1 MIKLLSRISNCKS
14 VNRYPHSTLPKTLL
28 PLAACTPS
36 APSVF
41 FANQA
46 GGSMDSQELTPE
58 ALEKKKKK
66 EEKAREKELKKL
78 KAAQKAEA
86 AKLQAQKASNAPES
100 GKKKNTKKEAGG
112 ENPEDYNDP
121 ETPMESHSSS
131 FLSRWYEWWEK
142 STFFEADADSS
153 KPPFV
158 IVLPPPNVTGA
169 LHIGHALTA
178 AIQDTIIRWRRM
190 SGYNTL
196 WVPGMDHAGIA
207 TQVIHWNL
215 CIFSTYSVPFLSFIF
230 VKFGVNDPFTE
241 SFIAC
246 SMEDWTCVVASVIF
260 LGCEA
265 LTKLKVVVE
274 KKIMREMKLTRHDVG
289 RDGFI
294 AEVWKWK
301 NEYGGTIL
309 KQLRRLGASLDWSRE
324 CFTMDDKR
332 SKAVTEAF
340 VRLYKEGVIYR
351 DLRLVNWDCVLR
363 TAISDIEVEH
373 IEIKERTPLWVP
385 GYEKPVE
392 FGVLTSFAYPL
403 EGGLGEIIVATTR
416 VETMLGD
423 TAIAIHPDDP
433 RYSHLHGKFAIH
445 PFNGRK
451 LPIVCDAV
459 LVDMN
464 FGTGAVKIT
473 PAHDPNDFEVG
484 KRHNIE
490 FINIFT
496 DDGNINS
503 NGGPEFAGMPRFK
516 ARVAVT
522 EALKEKPQWYVN
534 CKSMAQ
540 QGLDAVMDDANPKI
554 EIFPKQ
560 YVAEWKRWLEN
571 IRDWCISRQLWWG
584 HRIPAW
590 YAMLDDDELKEL
602 GAYNNHWVVARNE
615 EEAKDEAS
623 RIFAG
628 KKFQLFQDPDV
639 LDTWFSSGLFP
650 LSVLG
655 WPDDTKDLRAF
666 YPTSVLETGHD
677 ILFFWVARMVMLGMK
692 LGGDVPFSKVYLH
705 PMIRDAHGRKMSKSL
720 GNVIDPLEVING
732 ITLKGL
738 HKRLEEVGQNKSGH
752 PEGGWISSM
761 VNKLWNAIRFAMSKL
776 GDDYIPPAAIVPD
789 TMPFSCKWILSVL
802 NKAIS
807 KTVLCLDSY
816 EFSDA
821 ATAVYSCRR
830 RYAQDT
836 LWLCLDNG
844 LRLLHPFMPFVT
856 EELWQRLPSK
866 KDSVR
871 KESIVISE
879 YPSTVECWTNDAVEL
894 EMDIIESV
902 VKSLRS
908 LRSQLAPNERFE
920 RRAAF
925 VRCRTNDA
933 CHTIKKHELEIATLA
948 TLSSLDVLSEAD
960 DAPVGCIVDVVNE
973 ALSVYLKLKGSI
985 NVEAELEKLKKKMEE
1000 IEKQC
1005 DGLRKKTSAPG
1016 YQEKVPVHIR
1026 EADEAKLAS
1035 LLQELLSFKEA
1046 SEHLERENSK
1056 DSNVSGDDAF
1066 SRLYASV
1073 ESDIESALQKAET
1086 ASSEKN
1092 RASAV
1097 ASECRDS
1104 EDEGQV
1110 KGLSTE
1116 ELAARNDLVLA
1127 LPDRIQAIPD
1137 GSAAPPKP
1145 SRGWG
1150 TSAPRTEI
1158 KFDSVDFAACNN
1170 QGSLYRVEVL
1180 DEGLDMISEGLHT
1193 LKNMAHDMNEVIFLT
1208 ISVFGL

>member
-14 VNRYPHSTLPKTLL
+14 VNRYPHATLPKTLL
-28 PLAACTPS
+28 PLAACTPP

-41 FANQA
+41 FANQVLFSILRRPVSPLIVLSSSTAA

-86 AKLQAQKASNAPES
+86 AKLQAQKASSAPES

-121 ETPMESHSSS
+121 ETPTGEKKR
-131 FLSRWYEWWEK
+131 LSRQMAKTYKPSAVEKSWYEWWEK

-207 TQVIHWNL
+207 TQV
-215 CIFSTYSVPFLSFIF
+215 
-230 VKFGVNDPFTE
+230 
-241 SFIAC
+241 
-246 SMEDWTCVVASVIF
+246 
-260 LGCEA
+260 
-265 LTKLKVVVE
+265 VVE
-274 KKIMREMKLTRHDVG
+274 KKIMREKKLTRHDVG

-340 VRLYKEGVIYR
+340 VRLYREGVIYR

-363 TAISDIEVEH
+363 TAISDIEVEY
-373 IEIKERTPLWVP
+373 IEIKERTPLRVP

-484 KRHNIE
+484 KRHNLE

-522 EALKEKPQWYVN
+522 EALKEKGLYRGDKNNEMRLGICSRSNDVVEPLIKPQWYVN

-554 EIFPKQ
+554 EIIPKQ

-590 YAMLDDDELKEL
+590 YAMLDDDDLKEL

-615 EEAKDEAS
+615 EEAKDEAN

-655 WPDDTKDLRAF
+655 WPDETKDLRAF

-692 LGGDVPFSKVYLH
+692 LGGDVPFRKVYLH

-732 ITLKGL
+732 ITLKDL
-738 HKRLEEVGQNKSGH
+738 HKRLEEGNLDPKELKTAKEGQAKDFPDGIPECGADALRFALVSYTAQSDKINLDIQRVVGYRQ
-752 PEGGWISSM
+752 WC
-761 VNKLWNAIRFAMSKL
+761 NKLWNAIRFAMSKL

-821 ATAVYSCRR
+821 ATAVYSWWQFQLCDVFIEVIKPYFAGNDPTFAAER

-856 EELWQRLPSK
+856 EELWQRLPSN

-871 KESIVISE
+871 KESIVISG
-879 YPSTVECWTNDAVEL
+879 YPSTVEISDPSSCYRIPSVHYVIYTYGAQQSTYYVDLVCWTNDAVEL
-894 EMDIIESV
+894 EMDTIESV

-920 RRAAF
+920 SLFLSDKEKAALTENLFALVEVFCGILREELVSMSCGKLKRHLVPKRAAF

-933 CHTIKKHELEIATLA
+933 CHIIKKHELEISTLA

-973 ALSVYLKLKGSI
+973 ALSVYLKLKGNI

-1005 DGLRKKTSAPG
+1005 DGMRKKTSAPG

-1046 SEHLERENSK
+1046 SEHLERENS
-1056 DSNVSGDDAF
+1056 
-1066 SRLYASV
+1066 
-1073 ESDIESALQKAET
+1073 
-1086 ASSEKN
+1086 
-1092 RASAV
+1092 
-1097 ASECRDS
+1097 
-1104 EDEGQV
+1104 
-1110 KGLSTE
+1110 
-1116 ELAARNDLVLA
+1116 VL
-1127 LPDRIQAIPD
+1127 
-1137 GSAAPPKP
+1137 
-1145 SRGWG
+1145 
-1150 TSAPRTEI
+1150 
-1158 KFDSVDFAACNN
+1158 
-1170 QGSLYRVEVL
+1170 
-1180 DEGLDMISEGLHT
+1180 
-1193 LKNMAHDMNEVIFLT
+1193 
-1208 ISVFGL
+1208 